1 MRFFP
6 LDLEGAVTGLAATQ
20 SEQLGLA
27 HRGDGHASL
36 TAPSGPGGVSARF
49 LAPRFWAVIL
59 LLGLAMMSK
68 GMSYHGRLRCRW
80 TDPAAQAEWPGPRQR
95 SPLAGPEGQLL
106 PVPPKLP
113 ASQHFDW
120 EVAERSRKP
129 APLQRCPV
137 ASARHPARDQRSER
151 GLVQAPEKGAI
162 SSSLG
167 AEEGG
172 PYTKWG
178 KTMYAAVLIR
188 ENKNQSQDFQA
199 VVVEVVRGEY
209 GCGRQKQRMA
219 YAAKLSKG
227 FNDGMSASL
236 HRADNAHGEQL
247 VVISYDTCVCTGADG
262 RATAAAWLVAPV
274 TCRRGCGWVSR
285 PDTRSGVRLLTR
297 GCYCSG
303 AGGSAPQLLKQKLR
317 VGFAQALLPVRA
329 RPAPQEVTT
338 EACEAPEVSEYL
350 CRPCGCP
357 RSHQTARGC
366 IFSSVFVPD
375 LALSR
380 GHRHCRG
387 CAAVGEPDCAG
398 ADLPQH
404 LSLPISAQRAELQ
417 GSHRE

>member
-1 MRFFP
+1 MQIQEAFF
-6 LDLEGAVTGLAATQ
+6 T
-20 SEQLGLA
+20 S
-27 HRGDGHASL
+27 
-36 TAPSGPGGVSARF
+36 
-49 LAPRFWAVIL
+49 
-59 LLGLAMMSK
+59 LLGF
-68 GMSYHGRLRCRW
+68 Y
-80 TDPAAQAEWPGPRQR
+80 
-95 SPLAGPEGQLL
+95 
-106 PVPPKLP
+106 
-113 ASQHFDW
+113 
-120 EVAERSRKP
+120 
-129 APLQRCPV
+129 
-137 ASARHPARDQRSER
+137 
-151 GLVQAPEKGAI
+151 
-162 SSSLG
+162 SL
-167 AEEGG
+167 EGG
-172 PYTKWG
+172 PYTEWG
-178 KTMYAAVLIR
+178 KTMYAALLIR

-350 CRPCGCP
+350 CRPCGYP

-404 LSLPISAQRAELQ
+404 LSLPISAQRGAPGLPPGVRCCTLLPRAGPAKTWRRGCVSVAPRGLLSAAAARPPPPTPAALCTLQ
-417 GSHRE
+417 WSPRLPEDHAPGPLGWSLAPRLSPLPGSTCRRRRA

>member
-167 AEEGG
+167 AEARSSSWKGLNCALFFMPMVSPELSDATFISVAFLILLVLAREEWVREKSLMFHGSS
-172 PYTKWG
+172 
-178 KTMYAAVLIR
+178 AVTP
-188 ENKNQSQDFQA
+188 S
-199 VVVEVVRGEY
+199 
-209 GCGRQKQRMA
+209 
-219 YAAKLSKG
+219 
-227 FNDGMSASL
+227 
-236 HRADNAHGEQL
+236 
-247 VVISYDTCVCTGADG
+247 
-262 RATAAAWLVAPV
+262 
-274 TCRRGCGWVSR
+274 
-285 PDTRSGVRLLTR
+285 SGNPETIPAL
-297 GCYCSG
+297 
-303 AGGSAPQLLKQKLR
+303 SAPWPSSQCFSLK
-317 VGFAQALLPVRA
+317 
-329 RPAPQEVTT
+329 
-338 EACEAPEVSEYL
+338 PEL
-350 CRPCGCP
+350 RPC
-357 RSHQTARGC
+357 
-366 IFSSVFVPD
+366 
-375 LALSR
+375 LS
-380 GHRHCRG
+380 
-387 CAAVGEPDCAG
+387 EAG
-398 ADLPQH
+398 ALHTLSCRLCSRNRNTGSLRLPESI
-404 LSLPISAQRAELQ
+404 LLFFKGR
-417 GSHRE
+417 R